1 MLLTVSDQHPQQDLF
16 LNTNAAQKEYEKLMN
31 ERKGMMYE
39 APEED
44 SADIGWISG
53 FVMDFPQNLEQKS
66 VHANGN

>member
-1 MLLTVSDQHPQQDLF
+1 
-16 LNTNAAQKEYEKLMN
+16 MN

-53 FVMDFPQNLEQKS
+53 FIMGFPQSLGQKL
-66 VHANGN
+66 VHGNCN